1 MSAEAK
7 KKKEEEDEE
16 TEEKED
22 EETEE
27 TIQPFNTQNT
37 IAPEVL
43 KKRKLALKD
52 VLKDIYK
59 GKVNLGSA
67 GSLKFDLDPI
77 GDEKSAS
84 VKYTIPLGGQRRR

>member
-1 MSAEAK
+1 MSDEEK
-7 KKKEEEDEE
+7 KKKAEEDEE

-22 EETEE
+22 ETEE

-52 VLKDIYK
+52 VLKEIYK

-67 GSLKFDLDPI
+67 GSLKFDVDPI

-84 VKYTIPLGGQRRR
+84 VKYTIPLGGRRKR